1 MTPSPPSLRSARHA
15 LPATTAALTLA
26 LTLAGCSG
34 GGGPATASGTT
45 PSPAASSDTTPSP
58 SSTSETT
65 TPSAGGPASG
75 TTAPSTPAPAS
86 GSATQGS
93 GGGSTAGA
101 GFVPEGADPARNGAL
116 PLSEGFLAALP
127 EAAVTHRASS
137 PTEDPLARA
146 LEGVELPGTPTTD
159 VNVIAS
165 ELQGL
170 QTPGEGGA
178 AMGGERPEGTLRLML
193 LCDDPDAGPS
203 SVGILG
209 ADGFAAYQP
218 LGWSDR
224 CGGYVVM
231 VPESDAEDL
240 VVSAEVPEGTRYR
253 LSVITDHDPVAN

>member
-1 MTPSPPSLRSARHA
+1 MSLFNGVTIDGDMPANAAARSVLATRPSIVLSASTRI
-15 LPATTAALTLA
+15 AALTTALA
-26 LTLAGCSG
+26 LLLTGCSG

-127 EAAVTHRASS
+127 EAAVTHRAGS

-203 SVGILG
+203 S
-209 ADGFAAYQP
+209 
-218 LGWSDR
+218 
-224 CGGYVVM
+224 GGG
-231 VPESDAEDL
+231 ST
-240 VVSAEVPEGTRYR
+240 GG
-253 LSVITDHDPVAN
+253 

>member
-1 MTPSPPSLRSARHA
+1 M
-15 LPATTAALTLA
+15 
-26 LTLAGCSG
+26 
-34 GGGPATASGTT
+34 
-45 PSPAASSDTTPSP
+45 
-58 SSTSETT
+58 
-65 TPSAGGPASG
+65 
-75 TTAPSTPAPAS
+75 
-86 GSATQGS
+86 
-93 GGGSTAGA
+93 
-101 GFVPEGADPARNGAL
+101 
-116 PLSEGFLAALP
+116 
-127 EAAVTHRASS
+127 
-137 PTEDPLARA
+137 
-146 LEGVELPGTPTTD
+146 
-159 VNVIAS
+159 IAS

-240 VVSAEVPEGTRYR
+240 VVSAEAPEGTRYR